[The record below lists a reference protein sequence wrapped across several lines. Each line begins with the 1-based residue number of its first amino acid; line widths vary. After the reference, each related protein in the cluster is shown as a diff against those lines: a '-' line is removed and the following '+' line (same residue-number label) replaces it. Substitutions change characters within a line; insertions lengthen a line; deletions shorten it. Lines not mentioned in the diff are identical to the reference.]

1 LLPHISKILQAE
13 FVGIIS
19 AYRRAVKALCLL
31 RKQCYLMCSATRHDR
46 SVTDTRFAF
55 FTRDQLYGHSL
66 CLKLQFACFL
76 WNLLQWFIIFTK
88 PLLAIFRS

>member
-66 CLKLQFACFL
+66 FETTIRMLSLKLASVIHHFHQAIACDF
-76 WNLLQWFIIFTK
+76 QE
-88 PLLAIFRS
+88 